1 MLQAAIPSGPELR
14 DIHVPAPPSWWPP
27 APGWWL
33 LAALVVALS
42 VFVFLHVRKRL
53 RHRRRTRAVMAEFER
68 TVDTARANAP
78 ALSAAL
84 SAFLR
89 RLAMRG
95 SASAATL
102 SGEAWL
108 AHLDVMLGGDEFS
121 KGVGRAL
128 ADAPYRAHADID
140 EPALIALA
148 RRTAQKFCESGAAH
162 V

>member
-1 MLQAAIPSGPELR
+1 MLQAAISGPELR

-33 LAALVVALS
+33 LAALAVALC
-42 VFVFLHVRKRL
+42 VFLFLYFRKRL
-53 RHRRRTRAVMAEFER
+53 RQRRRYRAVMAEFER
-68 TVDTARANAP
+68 TVETASADTP
-78 ALSAAL
+78 ALAAAL

-95 SASAATL
+95 VPSAAAF
-102 SGEAWL
+102 SGDAWL
-108 AHLDVMLGGDEFS
+108 AHLDTTLGGDEFS

-128 ADAPYRAHADID
+128 VEAPYRTHAEVDK
-140 EPALIALA
+140 PALIALA
-148 RRTAQKFCESGAAH
+148 RRTAQKFCEGEAAY